1 MAWKAHWQFPDVTDR
16 ELKLRG
22 RLIFILMCHIRKT
35 GSGETGK
42 GSGKT
47 GLGSATEGPESRTG
61 RQVRKIGPEGR
72 TGKQVRK
79 ARPERQDYTEGTG
92 KWDLKAKQ
100 EGGEGRRMAKQCAL
114 RERCEILCIF
124 AALKY

>member
-1 MAWKAHWQFPDVTDR
+1 M
-16 ELKLRG
+16 RG
-22 RLIFILMCHIRKT
+22 RLIFILTLHVGKTRMCHRGAWKAGLEFPDVTRPELNLRRMAIFFLTLHVRKT

-47 GLGSATEGPESRTG
+47 GLGSATEG
-61 RQVRKIGPEGR
+61 
-72 TGKQVRK
+72 
-79 ARPERQDYTEGTG
+79 TG

-100 EGGEGRRMAKQCAL
+100 EGGAGRRMAKQCAL